1 MRARPALILAGL
13 ALPAA
18 AAHAQSSNS
27 VASNFGV
34 TGSVPG
40 ACAVGP
46 PLLAAGRQVNFRGLN
61 GTTLQIDEMVN
72 PATLST
78 NAASVEVRFE
88 AVCTFPHRLRVET
101 QNNGL
106 WQTIERGATA
116 PEGFGNAVPYRADVR
131 WADTN
136 LRLNADAGVRRIA
149 DNSVFVD
156 GAGIGDL
163 LLRLEIDAGATN
175 EHANAPLLAGTYG
188 DTLRITLEPQ

>member
-1 MRARPALILAGL
+1 MRARSALILAGL
-13 ALPAA
+13 LLPA
-18 AAHAQSSNS
+18 AAHAQSNS
-27 VASNFGV
+27 ATSSFAVNA
-34 TGSVPG
+34 SVPG
-40 ACAVGP
+40 ACAVGA

-61 GTTLQIDEMVN
+61 GTTLQIDTMVD
-72 PATLST
+72 PTTLST

-88 AVCTFPHRLRVET
+88 AVCTFPHRLKVET

-106 WQTIERGATA
+106 WQTIERGANA
-116 PEGFGNAVPYRADVR
+116 PEGFGNAVPYRADII

-149 DNSVFVD
+149 DNSVFVA

-175 EHANAPLLAGTYG
+175 ERANAPLLAGTYG

>member
-1 MRARPALILAGL
+1 MRAPTALILAGL

-18 AAHAQSSNS
+18 AHAQSNS
-27 VASNFGV
+27 VSSSFGV

-40 ACAVGP
+40 ACAVGA

-61 GTTLQIDEMVN
+61 GTTLQIDTMVD
-72 PATLST
+72 PTTLST

-88 AVCTFPHRLRVET
+88 AICTFPHRLKVET

-106 WQTIERGATA
+106 WPTSERGMVP
-116 PEGFGNAVPYRADVR
+116 PEGFGNAVPYRAHIT
-131 WADTN
+131 WADEN
-136 LRLNADAGVRRIA
+136 LELSADAGVRRIA

-156 GAGIGDL
+156 GAGLGDI
-163 LLRLEIDAGATN
+163 LLRLEIDPGATN
-175 EHANAPLLAGTYG
+175 ERANAPLLAGVYG

>member
-1 MRARPALILAGL
+1 MRARSLLILAGL

-18 AAHAQSSNS
+18 AHGQSNS
-27 VASNFGV
+27 VVSNFGV

-40 ACAVGP
+40 SCAVGAP
-46 PLLAAGRQVNFRGLN
+46 QLSAGRQNNFLGLN
-61 GTTLQIDEMVN
+61 GTTLQIDQLVN

-88 AVCTFPHRLRVET
+88 AVCTFPHRLKVET

-106 WQTIERGATA
+106 WSTSERAGAT
-116 PEGFGNAVPYRADVR
+116 PEGFGSAVPYRADVT
-131 WADTN
+131 WDDTN

-149 DNSVFVD
+149 DNSVLVD
-156 GAGIGDL
+156 GAGLGDL

-175 EHANAPLLAGTYG
+175 ERANAPLLAGTYG